1 MMIDL
6 KSRPPV
12 VTDADRQWA
21 LEQEPADWAT
31 RSNGLE
37 WATHVAEQAERFE
50 IHYGSERKPM
60 AEWSGLWRRA
70 WWPKADPSILHP
82 HVAPASPHPFVRRA
96 DPAWPKVVKVLNPA
110 ERQFAERFGVMQFKP
125 DDPRAGLISN
135 SSDAGR

>member
-21 LEQEPADWAT
+21 SEQEPTDWAA
-31 RSNGLE
+31 RCCGLE
-37 WATHVAEQAERFE
+37 WSTHVDEQAERFE
-50 IHYGSERKPM
+50 RHFGNERKPM

-82 HVAPASPHPFVRRA
+82 EIAPAIPHPFVRRT
-96 DPAWPKVVKVLNPA
+96 DPAWTKVVKALNPA

-125 DDPRAGLISN
+125 DDPRAQVIG
-135 SSDAGR
+135 DVK